1 MTRDAHGDARREPH
15 GAAASATDSARFLIV
30 GPQGSGKG
38 TQGVLVAEAFG
49 VPQIATGDI
58 FRANITGGT
67 DLGKQVQS
75 IIDAGELVSDELTC
89 ELVRDRLEQPDAAH
103 GFLLDGFPRNRG
115 QVDDLARFLESRGE
129 SLDAVIELR
138 VPQQESIAR
147 LRQRAIDQ
155 GRTDDTEEVI
165 ANRLAIYERETSPI
179 LDVYR
184 EQGLVEQID
193 GVGTLDE
200 VTARIFAAL
209 DARGLTPEQNGDN
222 GDNGAAA

>member
-1 MTRDAHGDARREPH
+1 MT
-15 GAAASATDSARFLIV
+15 AAANSSARFLIV

-49 VPQIATGDI
+49 VPSISTGDV
-58 FRANITGGT
+58 FRENISGGT
-67 DLGKQVQS
+67 ELGRRVQS
-75 IIDAGELVSDELTC
+75 IVEAGDLVPDELTC
-89 ELVRDRLEQPDAAH
+89 ELVRDRLAQPDAAS

-115 QVDDLARFLESRGE
+115 QVDDLDAFLASRDE
-129 SLDAVIELR
+129 SLDAVIELS
-138 VPQQESIAR
+138 VPRDESIGR

-165 ANRLAIYERETSPI
+165 ANRLAIYERETAPI

-184 EQGLVEQID
+184 GQGLVVDID

-200 VTARIFAAL
+200 VTERIFEAL
-209 DARGLTPEQNGDN
+209 AARGLSASHDG
-222 GDNGAAA
+222 GNGAAA